1 MVHPSN
7 PLTLTPMKIPVISLL
22 SLALAIPA
30 FSAVPKKA
38 PLSSYSKL
46 WNDSPFTTKPI
57 VGPTGPEVNPLDDYA
72 LLGISPIGGGKYRV
86 TLINKKKPE
95 DRIMV
100 YSDSTTSEFKI
111 LGVTKKSGDP
121 MGTVVSMSAG
131 TKTGTV
137 RFDDK
142 LLTIAP
148 PAAPKPG
155 AVQPGQP
162 GQVPQPVP
170 QPMDPRQPRPR
181 VVPPPTIQAPGQPQV
196 PQAQPAQNLQ
206 RPERRRN

>member
-1 MVHPSN
+1 
-7 PLTLTPMKIPVISLL
+7 MKIPVISLL
-22 SLALAIPA
+22 SLALASHA
-30 FSAVPKKA
+30 FSDIPKKA
-38 PLSSYSKL
+38 PLSAYSKL
-46 WNDSPFTTKPI
+46 WNDSPFTTKPPPVI
-57 VGPTGPEVNPLDDYA
+57 AGPDGNPLDDYA

-100 YSDSTTSEFKI
+100 YSDSTSSEFKI
-111 LGVTKKSGDP
+111 LGVTKKAGDP

-131 TKTGTV
+131 SQTGTV

-148 PAAPKPG
+148 PKPV
-155 AVQPGQP
+155 AVQPGIP

-181 VVPPPTIQAPGQPQV
+181 VVPPPTIQAPQAAGQPQV
-196 PQAQPAQNLQ
+196 PQTHPGQPAQNIQ

>member
-1 MVHPSN
+1 
-7 PLTLTPMKIPVISLL
+7 MKIPVVSLL
-22 SLALAIPA
+22 SLALAGHA
-30 FSAVPKKA
+30 FSDIPKKA
-38 PLSSYSKL
+38 PLSSYTKL
-46 WNDSPFTTKPI
+46 WNDSPFTTKPPPVI
-57 VGPTGPEVNPLDDYA
+57 EGPQGNPLDDYA

-111 LGVTKKSGDP
+111 LGVTKKAGDP

-131 TKTGTV
+131 SKTGSV
-137 RFDDK
+137 RFDEK

-148 PAAPKPG
+148 PAAAKPMP
-155 AVQPGQP
+155 VQPGQ
-162 GQVPQPVP
+162 PQPVP
-170 QPMDPRQPRPR
+170 QPQMQPGDIRQPRPR
-181 VVPPPTIQAPGQPQV
+181 VVPPPTIQPPGQPQA
-196 PQAQPAQNLQ
+196 PQAQPGQPAQNIQ